1 VCSPAK
7 KVYMPLAH
15 PLTPFV
21 DPLTLPPRRV
31 ITESAR
37 LAMRLETTTHRFH
50 RDLPPSRVWTYGGHL
65 PGPTIEVRRGV
76 PLDVR
81 WDNRLSG
88 RLPIVVTVAPSG
100 TADGVPVQCLP
111 GRSGGDVDPSAA
123 ALTGFSVVHL
133 HGAITHASSDGW
145 AENLAAPGQDALDL
159 YPNDQRAAMLWYHDH
174 VMGVTRFKVYAGL
187 AGLWIV
193 RDDREREL
201 GLPEGPPYE
210 LPLLLTDRNFDTGP
224 DGAMTGQL
232 LHKTDP
238 VVAECFGPFTAVNG
252 TLWPYLEVEPTTYRL
267 RLLNGSNARTFR
279 LVLARDGKPDHER
292 ITQIGSEGG
301 LLLAPA
307 RIPAQGLVLASA
319 ERADLLVDFSDLAPG
334 TELTMWNTARAPFEG
349 AFADPAT
356 AGGSDLEGLL
366 PYPEVLR
373 LRVVGGRP
381 SRYSVPS
388 TLATDFQR
396 TRQDELAAS
405 VVRAIALV
413 ERAAEVEGQAPMLT
427 LRELVE
433 DPAAAE
439 PVITTVEARGGKE
452 HTTRW
457 RTVAT
462 RFEDAATFFPV
473 LLEPEIWRLINLTE
487 DTHPIHVHLDSFQV
501 LGRHPAVVTL
511 AEDRTTATGTSA
523 TVHIGQHVDDG
534 IPHTLDD
541 NELGLK
547 DTVRVNAN
555 EVVDIVVRFSSYAG
569 RYMYHCHILEHEDR
583 DMMRPFVIMPAEL
596 MPFMDMDVAGGHGE
610 RR

>member
-1 VCSPAK
+1 
-7 KVYMPLAH
+7 MLLAH

-21 DPLTLPPRRV
+21 DRLTIPPRRV
-31 ITESAR
+31 FAEAAR
-37 LAMRLETTTHRFH
+37 LAVRLEATTHRFH
-50 RDLPPSRVWTYGGHL
+50 RELAPSSVWAYDGHI

-76 PLDVR
+76 PLEVR
-81 WDNRLSG
+81 WGNRLSG
-88 RLPIVVTVAPSG
+88 SLPIVVTVAPSG

-111 GRSGGDVDPSAA
+111 GRSGGHIDPSAA

-133 HGAITHASSDGW
+133 HGAVTHASSDGW
-145 AENLAAPGQDALDL
+145 AENLASPGQDTLDL
-159 YPNDQRAAMLWYHDH
+159 YPNEQRAAMLWYHDH

-187 AGLWIV
+187 AGIWIV

-201 GLPEGPPYE
+201 GLAEGPPYE

-252 TLWPYLEVEPTTYRL
+252 TIWPYVEVEPTTYRL

-279 LVLARDGKPDHER
+279 LVLERDGKPDHQR
-292 ITQIGSEGG
+292 VAQIGSDGG

-334 TELTMWNTARAPFEG
+334 TELTLWNTARAPFDG

-356 AGGSDLEGLL
+356 AGASDRDGLL

-373 LRVVGGRP
+373 LRVVGVRR

-396 TRQDELAAS
+396 TRQDEVAAS

-413 ERAAEVEGQAPMLT
+413 ERPAEVQGQAPMLT

-433 DPAAAE
+433 DPAAKE
-439 PVITTVEARGGKE
+439 PVITIVEARGGE
-452 HTTRW
+452 ERTTRW

-473 LLEPEIWRLINLTE
+473 LREPEIWRLINLTE

-501 LGRHPAVVTL
+501 LSRQPAVVTL
-511 AEDRTTATGTSA
+511 ADDGITATGTSA
-523 TVHIGQHVDDG
+523 TVHIGQRSDDG
-534 IPHTLDD
+534 IPHALDD

-555 EVVDIVVRFSSYAG
+555 EVVDIAVRFSSFAG

-596 MPFMDMDVAGGHGE
+596 MPFMDMNFAGGLVE
-610 RR
+610 K